1 MTGRKSLSAD
11 LDYADFSEILGEG
24 RVDMV
29 VSGQAGAY
37 AFEEGKWVEFVVC
50 YR

>member
-1 MTGRKSLSAD
+1 MTGRKSLSAG
-11 LDYADFSEILGEG
+11 LEDYVDYSEILGEG

-37 AFEEGKWVEFVVC
+37 AFEEGK
-50 YR
+50 